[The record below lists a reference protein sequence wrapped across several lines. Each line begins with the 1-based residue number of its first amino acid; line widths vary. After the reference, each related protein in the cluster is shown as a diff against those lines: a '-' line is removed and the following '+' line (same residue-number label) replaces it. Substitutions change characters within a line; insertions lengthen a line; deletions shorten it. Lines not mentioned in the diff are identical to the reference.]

1 MSDESIIAS
10 KISKYLDLDNFI
22 IENYSIDKKIFNSAI
37 ISANDNIE
45 IFAVNYISE
54 FLKKHSI
61 KVALSG
67 LGADEI
73 FYGYNKYYVAKKYE
87 DENFLKK

>member
-1 MSDESIIAS
+1 MIIL
-10 KISKYLDLDNFI
+10 KYLRLI
-22 IENYSIDKKIFNSAI
+22 IF
-37 ISANDNIE
+37 
-45 IFAVNYISE
+45 SE

-87 DENFLKK
+87 DENFFKK